1 MERRTDD
8 EETIRTLGLEYEATI
23 RVVPKNILL
32 PVDLGEGCDAA
43 LEYAVEIARAFGA
56 RLHLL
61 HVVGMPAMGVPE
73 MGVAYSSTMIDGM
86 MTDDLHALERMIER
100 HRGACP
106 IDAPLIK
113 SGDARD
119 AINETAKELGIDLIV
134 MATHQRHGISRVLLG
149 SVTESVVR
157 TAPCPVLTVKQ
168 QPEHVE
174 KAA

>member
-1 MERRTDD
+1 M
-8 EETIRTLGLEYEATI
+8 L
-23 RVVPKNILL
+23 PKNILL
-32 PVDLGEGCDAA
+32 PVDLSEGSEEA
-43 LEYAVEIARAFGA
+43 LTYAIEIARAFGA

-61 HVVGMPAMGVPE
+61 HVVGLPAMGVPE
-73 MGVAYSSTMIDGM
+73 MGVAYSTTMMDGM
-86 MTDDLHALERMIER
+86 FADDMHALERILAA
-100 HRGACP
+100 HRGECELG
-106 IDAPLIK
+106 APLIK
-113 SGDARD
+113 SGDPRA

-168 QPEHVE
+168 HADTAK

>member
-1 MERRTDD
+1 MEPRTND
-8 EETIRTLGLEYEATI
+8 EETIRTTGLEYEATI
-23 RVVPKNILL
+23 RVIPKNILL
-32 PVDLGEGCDAA
+32 PIDLGEGCEAA
-43 LEYAVEIARAFGA
+43 LDYAVEIACAFGA

-61 HVVGMPAMGVPE
+61 HVVGMPSMGVPE
-73 MGVAYSSTMIDGM
+73 MGVAYASTMIDGM
-86 MTDDLHALERMIER
+86 MTDDLHALERLIER
-100 HRGACP
+100 HRGECA
-106 IDAPLIK
+106 IAEPLIK
-113 SGDARD
+113 SGDARE

-168 QPEHVE
+168 HPEHAE